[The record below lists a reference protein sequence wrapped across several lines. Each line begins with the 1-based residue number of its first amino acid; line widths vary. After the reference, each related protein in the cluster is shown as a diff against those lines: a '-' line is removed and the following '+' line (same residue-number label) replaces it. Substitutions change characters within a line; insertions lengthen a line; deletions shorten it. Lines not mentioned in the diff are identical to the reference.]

1 MNVNTNFTNG
11 LGLGL
16 DYNFKSKDYT
26 ANASYDLNNI
36 GGKKWAN
43 VNLGISA
50 SKSGHASFSAS
61 YNSDGNTH
69 IPQSLRGGGATLDF
83 GNDGKIGLSVQG
95 MKGATIGTLT
105 YDTNTHGFEPVSFNS
120 NFQNEFNQGQ
130 AAENSS
136 ENHER
141 NQMEILLKEISL
153 GSKMD
158 KPLFTQS
165 EVDSALPRDG
175 KGGIDMANAHPE
187 KLLEKWNAHKD
198 KMSQTPEGLQKWK
211 EDVTKAGERSG
222 IEVRFNEGK
231 SATSTFGK
239 FVTGLMGDVAQ
250 SFGFAN
256 DGSKMVDKRGVFHL
270 DTCFAGDTSIRTET
284 GLKAIESIVVGD
296 VVQSWNETANQ
307 FENKRVTQVFVHEVP
322 QLFFLELDGE
332 EEIHTTWNHPFRRK
346 ITDKR
351 EEISPFDLRGVNRD
365 IATHEHVMQPSV
377 GITLEKRDAEETSQ
391 QTLTTNNSK
400 SSHLTTNNSKAQ
412 TLTPSLTTRSEWVKV
427 EDLKLRDQVLRSDG
441 SWGTV
446 TGIYYYNT
454 EPTKVYNLEVED
466 NHTYVVGG
474 DTLGI
479 GYVVHNYEGSF
490 DKGVAAI
497 KAQVKGFMGGSG
509 LFGLGPEHP
518 MSGEAKALHDNLTHY
533 DSEDKRLGGEKNQI
547 ATEGRRL
554 EGQKELFFR
563 KNDFLLG
570 IVRDSSSNGVEGI
583 ADLRK
588 SLANADPKRGFSKA
602 EMSAIGDFMKKNFGN
617 SNGLGMNFGGSGF
630 TTGGMSNLI
639 ANGGIKSELLK
650 AAGEAGSSGTL
661 AHLNERLGAN
671 KEQLRLKTI
680 EHEAAGAHLAKIITQ
695 DFEKF
700 KVAASERHY
709 NDANYSD
716 FIARNQKS
724 GIKLES
730 PTTYMTNEGK
740 KVQAEHQSKLEFIKK
755 YGELDTHGSNGKVVA
770 EQLLNSRE
778 RYIKEDLKREETA
791 NRLLNESPAYKEKR
805 GIIERSGQEASRLQT
820 ELENRKTQLHLEGK
834 TERQIASDADVKRL
848 QSDFEKHTKLK
859 ETTKSEI
866 ETLYKNTLTKLDSK
880 SVYGPEIY
888 TAAIKT
894 AERNP
899 EYSENLKKITQM
911 RDSKEMSTGGLFDK
925 LALGLNLNRDVNEK
939 IAFLEK
945 RNSEIVDGY
954 AKQELKLHDKE
965 SNRLGSSG
973 LKDLDKETSKHLD
986 GAIREIVNRNY
997 DPETG
1002 LFKEGGPFAHLNN
1015 PKVVEEKL
1023 QMENNFN
1030 FGETKE
1036 KYQPNA
1042 QRMKK
1047 ISENVISGYANA
1059 EVKNPKN
1066 NPKNMSINE
1075 IERVSA
1081 LAFESPG
1088 DRFKRVYGEEYNANN
1103 VDHKIKLAK
1112 EMVSARN
1119 GNQSQFGP
1127 LAVQLSATYNNI
1139 IQESGGKK
1147 ENFTPDPSLKP
1158 GTKEYKD
1165 FEKVRDWIFSGK
1177 NPMEMGNATSEAL
1190 CRVFYNYN
1198 QALTTGKIPMNTNL
1212 STFMTHKIRNGLV
1225 SMGVDNPAP
1234 VYDNGGTAGYGRS
1247 AKPETRLDNDFGRYL
1262 LDKKGNPLGM
1272 TGVMSQENIGNVL
1285 KDLPVG
1291 SVVQVFGDTRN
1302 PPGPNHYFFVIKSE
1316 DGLFRY
1322 FNNNSDEKEQKFG
1335 ERINWK
1341 TMKVYGLYYD

>member
-1 MNVNTNFTNG
+1 MTNQPATN
-11 LGLGL
+11 
-16 DYNFKSKDYT
+16 
-26 ANASYDLNNI
+26 I
-36 GGKKWAN
+36 
-43 VNLGISA
+43 
-50 SKSGHASFSAS
+50 SKS
-61 YNSDGNTH
+61 
-69 IPQSLRGGGATLDF
+69 
-83 GNDGKIGLSVQG
+83 
-95 MKGATIGTLT
+95 
-105 YDTNTHGFEPVSFNS
+105 E
-120 NFQNEFNQGQ
+120 
-130 AAENSS
+130 
-136 ENHER
+136 
-141 NQMEILLKEISL
+141 
-153 GSKMD
+153 
-158 KPLFTQS
+158 
-165 EVDSALPRDG
+165 
-175 KGGIDMANAHPE
+175 
-187 KLLEKWNAHKD
+187 
-198 KMSQTPEGLQKWK
+198 
-211 EDVTKAGERSG
+211 EDYEY
-222 IEVRFNEGK
+222 I
-231 SATSTFGK
+231 
-239 FVTGLMGDVAQ
+239 
-250 SFGFAN
+250 
-256 DGSKMVDKRGVFHL
+256 
-270 DTCFAGDTSIRTET
+270 
-284 GLKAIESIVVGD
+284 AIEKIQIGD
-296 VVQSWNETANQ
+296 VVKSWNENTNL
-307 FENKRVTQVFVHEVP
+307 FENKRVTELFVHEVP

-332 EEIHTTWNHPFRRK
+332 EEIHVTWNHPFRRLAP
-346 ITDKR
+346 
-351 EEISPFDLRGVNRD
+351 SSSGLGVSLLD
-365 IATHEHVMQPSV
+365 VSV
-377 GITLEKRDAEETSQ
+377 SSGDSSDTNNNLLVLGEKDQENSVL
-391 QTLTTNNSK
+391 QTLTTNQ
-400 SSHLTTNNSKAQ
+400 LATNISKAQ
-412 TLTPSLTTRSEWVKV
+412 TLTPPLTTRSEWVKV

-466 NHTYVVGG
+466 NHTYIVGG

-588 SLANADPKRGFSKA
+588 SLANTDPKRGFSKA

-740 KVQAEHQSKLEFIKK
+740 KVQAEHQSKLEFIKR

-778 RYIKEDLKREETA
+778 RYIKEDMKREETA

-834 TERQIASDADVKRL
+834 TDRQIASDADVKRL

-925 LALGLNLNRDVNEK
+925 LAPGLNLNRDVNEK

-954 AKQELKLHDKE
+954 AKQELKSHDKE

-973 LKDLDKETSKHLD
+973 LKDLDKEASKHLD

-1002 LFKEGGPFAHLNN
+1002 LFKEGGPLAHLNN
-1015 PKVVEEKL
+1015 PPVVVEAIK
-1023 QMENNFN
+1023 MENNFN

-1047 ISENVISGYANA
+1047 ISENVISGYTNA
-1059 EVKNPKN
+1059 ETKNSDAK
-1066 NPKNMSINE
+1066 KLSINE

-1198 QALTTGKIPMNTNL
+1198 QALTTGKIPMSTNL

-1234 VYDNGGTAGYGRS
+1234 VYDNGGTAGYGKY

-1272 TGVMSQENIGNVL
+1272 TSAMSYENVTNVL

-1302 PPGPNHYFFVIKSE
+1302 PPGPNHYFFVIRKP
-1316 DGLFRY
+1316 DGLFY
-1322 FNNNSDEKEQKFG
+1322 QFNNNGLFDEK
-1335 ERINWK
+1335 INDWRE
-1341 TMKVYGLYYD
+1341 MKVYGLYYD

>member
-1 MNVNTNFTNG
+1 
-11 LGLGL
+11 
-16 DYNFKSKDYT
+16 
-26 ANASYDLNNI
+26 
-36 GGKKWAN
+36 
-43 VNLGISA
+43 
-50 SKSGHASFSAS
+50 
-61 YNSDGNTH
+61 
-69 IPQSLRGGGATLDF
+69 
-83 GNDGKIGLSVQG
+83 
-95 MKGATIGTLT
+95 
-105 YDTNTHGFEPVSFNS
+105 
-120 NFQNEFNQGQ
+120 
-130 AAENSS
+130 
-136 ENHER
+136 
-141 NQMEILLKEISL
+141 
-153 GSKMD
+153 
-158 KPLFTQS
+158 
-165 EVDSALPRDG
+165 
-175 KGGIDMANAHPE
+175 
-187 KLLEKWNAHKD
+187 
-198 KMSQTPEGLQKWK
+198 MSQTPDGLKKWK
-211 EDVTKAGERSG
+211 EEVSRAGERSG
-222 IEVRFNEGK
+222 IEVKFNEGK
-231 SATSTFGK
+231 SATSSFGK

-256 DGSKMVDKRGVFHL
+256 DGSKMVDKAGVFHL
-270 DTCFAGDTSIRTET
+270 DTCFTAGSKITRLKNKNIRIYGNINSTEINLNEINPNDYEFT
-284 GLKAIESIVVGD
+284 NIEEIKIGD
-296 VVQSWNETANQ
+296 VVKSWNENTNL
-307 FENKRVTQVFVHEVP
+307 FENKRVTQTFVHEIP

-346 ITDKR
+346 IQNTK
-351 EEISPFDLRGVNRD
+351 EGIQPFDLRGVNREFENHGSD
-365 IATHEHVMQPSV
+365 LEKHSRNVA
-377 GITLEKRDAEETSQ
+377 LEKRDAEGTSQ
-391 QTLTTNNSK
+391 QTLTTNNS
-400 SSHLTTNNSKAQ
+400 
-412 TLTPSLTTRSEWVKV
+412 SEWVKV

-617 SNGLGMNFGGSGF
+617 GNSNGLGMNFGGSGF

-639 ANGGIKSELLK
+639 ANGGIKSELFK
-650 AAGEAGSSGTL
+650 AAMEAGSSGTL

-680 EHEAAGAHLAKIITQ
+680 EHEAAGANLAKIITQ

-700 KVAASERHY
+700 KVAAAERHY

-740 KVQAEHQSKLEFIKK
+740 KVQAEHQSKLEFIKR

-778 RYIKEDLKREETA
+778 RYIKEDMKREETA

-925 LALGLNLNRDVNEK
+925 LAPGLNLNRDVNDK
-939 IAFLEK
+939 IALLEK

-954 AKQELKLHDKE
+954 AKQELKSHDKE

-973 LKDLDKETSKHLD
+973 LRDLDKETSKHLD

-1002 LFKEGGPFAHLNN
+1002 LFKEGGPLAHLNN
-1015 PKVVEEKL
+1015 PPVVVEAIK
-1023 QMENNFN
+1023 MENNFN
-1030 FGETKE
+1030 FGDTKE
-1036 KYQPNA
+1036 KYQPSA
-1042 QRMKK
+1042 ERMQK
-1047 ISENVISGYANA
+1047 ISASVALGYTNTPSP
-1059 EVKNPKN
+1059 EPKA
-1066 NPKNMSINE
+1066 KKMTLKE

-1081 LAFESPG
+1081 LAFETPA
-1088 DRFKRVYGEEYNANN
+1088 DRFKREYKDENGNGLVYDPNN
-1103 VDHKIKLAK
+1103 VEHKILLAK

-1127 LAVQLSATYNNI
+1127 LAVQLASVFDNI
-1139 IQESGGKK
+1139 VK
-1147 ENFTPDPSLKP
+1147 ETKGDKSQFKPDPSVVP
-1158 GTKEYKD
+1158 GSKEYKD
-1165 FEKVRDWIFSGK
+1165 FEAVRDWIYSG
-1177 NPMEMGNATSEAL
+1177 A
-1190 CRVFYNYN
+1190 
-1198 QALTTGKIPMNTNL
+1198 
-1212 STFMTHKIRNGLV
+1212 
-1225 SMGVDNPAP
+1225 
-1234 VYDNGGTAGYGRS
+1234 RS
-1247 AKPETRLDNDFGRYL
+1247 
-1262 LDKKGNPLGM
+1262 
-1272 TGVMSQENIGNVL
+1272 Q
-1285 KDLPVG
+1285 
-1291 SVVQVFGDTRN
+1291 
-1302 PPGPNHYFFVIKSE
+1302 
-1316 DGLFRY
+1316 
-1322 FNNNSDEKEQKFG
+1322 
-1335 ERINWK
+1335 
-1341 TMKVYGLYYD
+1341 